1 MCIQTNMNLR
11 VRRVD
16 SGLLLH
22 VQNKG
27 FIVTNKTRRRTDIP
41 AVNYYTLN
49 SPRWCMHGRS
59 FI

>member
-1 MCIQTNMNLR
+1 MCIQTDMNLR

-16 SGLLLH
+16 SGLFLH

-27 FIVTNKTRRRTDIP
+27 FIITNKTRRTDIP